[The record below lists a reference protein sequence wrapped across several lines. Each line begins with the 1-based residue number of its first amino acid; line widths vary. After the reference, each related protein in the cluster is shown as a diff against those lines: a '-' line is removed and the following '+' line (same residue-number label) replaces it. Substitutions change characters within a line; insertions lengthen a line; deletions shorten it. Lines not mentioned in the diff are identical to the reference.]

1 MGADNDTPDDE
12 RDTRPRPKYGELAP
26 EGWTWKPPKESAPPE
41 VPPAP
46 PMPRT
51 TPARSPL
58 ASGPL
63 GNNRGSVPSWDRP
76 LTLGLLV
83 FGLFGAFFAVS
94 VLSAVPEAI
103 QVLYT
108 QQDLGDYTPHPSVSG
123 LITAGGITQTV
134 LWLATAA
141 VSILLLVRRKRA
153 FYVPLLGGVISFV
166 VIFVFL
172 TIVLATDPTLIDFYS
187 QP

>member
-1 MGADNDTPDDE
+1 MGADNDTPDE

-26 EGWTWKPPKESAPPE
+26 EGWTWKPPKDAAPPQ
-41 VPPAP
+41 VPTPSTPPPAP
-46 PMPRT
+46 RQS
-51 TPARSPL
+51 PAGTAKRQP
-58 ASGPL
+58 
-63 GNNRGSVPSWDRP
+63 GSVPSWDRP

-94 VLSAVPEAI
+94 LLGAVPDAV

-134 LWLATAA
+134 IWLVTAA
-141 VSILLLVRRKRA
+141 VSILLLVRGKRA